1 VVAIVQVAV
10 QLHTRGAGTLDNEQQ
25 SILQLEAQE
34 PASEAAAS
42 MSADQGQTAV
52 PLLSDV
58 ANHAPN
64 IDQQSCVAQPHATEF
79 LQNHPSTQLSADYPG

>member
-1 VVAIVQVAV
+1 MVAVVQVAV
-10 QLHTRGAGTLDNEQQ
+10 QLRTRGAGSLDDEQ

-42 MSADQGQTAV
+42 LSADQGQTVV

-64 IDQQSCVAQPHATEF
+64 IDQQSCVPQQHATEF
-79 LQNHPSTQLSADYPG
+79 LQTHPSTQLPADYPG